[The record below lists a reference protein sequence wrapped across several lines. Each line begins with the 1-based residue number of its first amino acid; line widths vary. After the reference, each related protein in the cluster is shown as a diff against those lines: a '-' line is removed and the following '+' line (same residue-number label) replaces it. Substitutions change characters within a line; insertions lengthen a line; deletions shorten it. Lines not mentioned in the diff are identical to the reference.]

1 VLELA
6 GDEAPTV
13 QDVLEAAGR
22 ALEAA
27 RAARSFEET
36 GSDNVTVEDLAR
48 WIGVRLASIPVRSA
62 VSTEEWFRVQ
72 PSDGARA
79 ALFLALLELARKGIL
94 LLHQEEDFAAIC
106 TKSIHEIPEYLDIE
120 AFLSKPRRPLQ
131 AD

>member
-6 GDEAPTV
+6 DDQVPTV
-13 QDVLEAAGR
+13 RDVLEAAGR

-36 GSDNVTVEDLAR
+36 EGDNVTVEELVR
-48 WIGVRLASIPVRSA
+48 WIVVRLASIPVRAA

-79 ALFLALLELARKGIL
+79 VLFLALLELARKGIL
-94 LLHQEEDFAAIC
+94 LLHQEEEFAPIR
-106 TKSIHEIPEYLDIE
+106 TKSIHEIPVYPDIE
-120 AFLSKPRRPLQ
+120 SLLYETT
-131 AD
+131 